1 MHIYID
7 MHIIYMI
14 VGGEDGGD
22 ERRWRLMCVHERRW
36 RLMCVHE
43 RRWRRTESWTWSE
56 SDTSTDTTRPHL
68 HLHLTPRATSS
79 IPLLRQY
86 VYCRTSKASQ
96 VST

>member
-22 ERRWRLMCVHERRW
+22 ERRG